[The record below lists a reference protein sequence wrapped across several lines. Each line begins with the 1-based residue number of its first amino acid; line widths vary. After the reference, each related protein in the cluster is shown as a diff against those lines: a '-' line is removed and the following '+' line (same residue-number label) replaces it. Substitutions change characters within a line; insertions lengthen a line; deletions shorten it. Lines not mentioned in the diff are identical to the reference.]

1 MYPPNKTL
9 EFTKLQVSLRQL
21 IINHHKSANISYKSH
36 EISLFLWFSCGFPM
50 GFPTPREP
58 SRAAGGP
65 ASSRMRCGSRLLPG
79 RHRPYSRAEAG
90 GGVSAAGG
98 GLTMGKP

>member
-1 MYPPNKTL
+1 MVFLRFSHGFSNPPGAL
-9 EFTKLQVSLRQL
+9 
-21 IINHHKSANISYKSH
+21 
-36 EISLFLWFSCGFPM
+36 P
-50 GFPTPREP
+50 
-58 SRAAGGP
+58 GGKNGA

-98 GLTMGKP
+98 GKTMGKLVEKHGETWKNR